1 MNLNTD
7 KCHLLTSIHKY
18 EHRWTQIGKD
28 MVWEE
33 NEVKLLRVTIDTELK
48 FETYISNI
56 CSKANKN
63 LVCHVDL
70 KILLTFQQ
78 RRVLFKSF
86 FEVQFNPFVPN
97 APFIYP
103 LKTSQNLTVF

>member
-1 MNLNTD
+1 MKEKLERVSELPIHWLEDNYMNLNTD

-48 FETYISNI
+48 FETHISNI
-56 CSKANKN
+56 CSKANKKFSVPCRFKN
-63 LVCHVDL
+63 
-70 KILLTFQQ
+70 TFNISAAKGT
-78 RRVLFKSF
+78 F
-86 FEVQFNPFVPN
+86 
-97 APFIYP
+97 
-103 LKTSQNLTVF
+103 